1 MIPQQ
6 TVDQILDNARIDDVI
21 SDFVTLKR
29 RGANY
34 VACCPFHNEKTP
46 SFYVSPAKG
55 IYKCFGCGKA
65 GTAVGF
71 VMEHEHCS
79 YTEALRYLAKKYN
92 IEVVEEEESAEQIAL
107 RQKNESLLQV
117 MEFARQYYSSA
128 LKEGEGKAVGYN
140 YFRTRALD
148 DQTIEK
154 FSLGWAPSSRT
165 AFVDA
170 AVAAGYKPEYLVE
183 AGLAVNYDDG
193 RLSDRFHDRVVFPIH
208 SVSGRTIAFS
218 CRTLKSDGS
227 VAKYV
232 NSPDTPL
239 YDKSRALYG
248 IYLAK
253 SEISRKGKCFLAE
266 GNVDVV
272 TMHQTGLTNTVASC
286 GTSLTQQQIRLIKK
300 FTDDITLMYD
310 GDAAG
315 IHAAIKAIGMILD
328 EGMNVKVLLFPDGDD
343 PDSFCRKHTLQEVE
357 KFIEDNEQ
365 DFVSYMCAVS
375 GDFRKDPL
383 KRANVINQVADTI
396 ANIPDAVKREVF
408 VDRCASVF
416 DVNADALYKRINS
429 TLAKKREETQKIMER
444 ERRRRENLPDVPPP
458 PEYGYPSEDIREES
472 GGTGDIV
479 LENKTLA
486 QAESDLLYF
495 LLNYGREELDFPSDS
510 EYYSGSELDKPTVAD
525 FIRMAID
532 SDGSHMSNSVYRRTY
547 EEYSRLYDNQ
557 MPQQDISRYL
567 QNQQD
572 RDIAQVVSQL
582 STEKYLLTVRNFENS
597 LMTTSS
603 WLVAFVPKA
612 ILYYSERRV
621 QDRIEHLRMSLRDLN
636 GEEELAAMQEIVKLQ
651 GAQRRINKKLGR
663 EKK

>member
-6 TVDQILDNARIDDVI
+6 TVDLILDNARIDDVV

-29 RGANY
+29 RGANF

-46 SFYVSPAKG
+46 SFYVSPVKG

-92 IEVVEEEESAEQIAL
+92 IEVIEEEESAEQIAQ
-107 RQKNESLLQV
+107 RQRSESLLQV
-117 MEFARQYYSSA
+117 MEYARKFYVSA
-128 LKEGEGKAVGYN
+128 LSEGEGRAVGYN
-140 YFRTRALD
+140 YFKSRALE
-148 DQTIEK
+148 DQTIER
-154 FSLGWAPSSRT
+154 FALGWAPSGRSV
-165 AFVDA
+165 FVDA

-183 AGLAVNYDDG
+183 AGLAVQYDDG
-193 RLSDRFHDRVVFPIH
+193 RLADRFHDRVVFPIQ

-218 CRTLKSDGS
+218 CRTLKTDGS

-239 YDKSRALYG
+239 YDKSKSLYG

-253 SEISRKGKCFLAE
+253 AEIGRRGKCYLAE

-272 TMHQTGLTNTVASC
+272 TMHQLGLTNTVASC

-300 FTDDITLMYD
+300 FTENVTIMYD

-315 IHAAIKAIGMILD
+315 VHAALKAIGMILD

-357 KFIEDNEQ
+357 DFIEKNEQ
-365 DFVSYMCAVS
+365 DFVSYMYSVA
-375 GDFRKDPL
+375 GDFKSDPL
-383 KRANVINQVADTI
+383 RRANVINDVADAI

-408 VDRCASVF
+408 VDKCSSVF
-416 DVNADALYKRINS
+416 EVNSDAVYKRINT

-444 ERRRRENLPDVPPP
+444 ERRRQENLPDVPPP
-458 PEYGYPSEDIREES
+458 PEYGEQQTAPLLAI
-472 GGTGDIV
+472 
-479 LENKTLA
+479 ENRTLA
-486 QAESDLLYF
+486 KAESDLLYF
-495 LLNYGREELDFPSDS
+495 MLNYGREELDFPSDS

-525 FIRMAID
+525 FIRASID
-532 SDGSHMSNSVYRRTY
+532 SDGSHMVNTVYRHIY

-557 MPQQDISRYL
+557 MPQPDIIKYL
-567 QNQQD
+567 LDQPD
-572 RDIAQVVSQL
+572 RAMAEAVSQL
-582 STEKYLLTVRNFENS
+582 STEKYMLTVRNFEKA
-597 LMTTSS
+597 LMTKSS
-603 WLVAFVPKA
+603 WLVVYVPKS
-612 ILYYSERRV
+612 ILFYNERRLQNRV
-621 QDRIEHLRMSLRDLN
+621 ESLRLSLRNLDDDKQVAVL
-636 GEEELAAMQEIVKLQ
+636 QEIVKLQ
-651 GAQRRINKKLGR
+651 AAQRRINAKLGR
-663 EKK
+663 DKK